1 MKHFP
6 LCNGFTPFSIRR
18 IDFTFFRRGFLLF
31 PLLLRVFLISRKKRD
46 INHKFRFAVHKI
58 SRTQSVV
65 LEGVKFVARVALSS
79 SSTIEKIIS
88 SILAFVEGSYEWFP
102 RL

>member
-1 MKHFP
+1 M
-6 LCNGFTPFSIRR
+6 
-18 IDFTFFRRGFLLF
+18 
-31 PLLLRVFLISRKKRD
+31 FLISRKKRD
-46 INHKFRFAVHKI
+46 INHKVRFAAFARDI
-58 SRTQSVV
+58 SYAKRCFV